1 MQDDNSESPVNIDFT
16 LAKYIL
22 GAAELKQL
30 PPDTGIEVAF
40 AGRSNAGKSS
50 ALNRLSENKS
60 LARTS
65 KTPGRTQLI
74 NIFMLDD
81 HRRLVDLP
89 GYGFAKVSRSVKQN
103 WERTLSEYLQTR
115 TCLKALVILM
125 DIRHPCKDMDVA
137 MVRWSLAA
145 GLSVMVL
152 LSKSDKV
159 KQGERVKAVRQVKQ
173 RLGELVPVG
182 GDLIIS
188 PFSSL
193 KGEGVANL
201 RTFLHK
207 IYKKGPGPTE
217 PGQ

>member
-1 MQDDNSESPVNIDFT
+1 MQDDNSESQLRIDFT
-16 LAKYIL
+16 KAKYLL
-22 GAAELKQL
+22 GAAELHQL

-50 ALNRLSENKS
+50 ALNRLSENKG

-74 NIFMLDD
+74 NIFTLDD
-81 HRRLVDLP
+81 YRRLVDLP
-89 GYGFAKVSRSVKQN
+89 GYGFAKVSRTVKRN
-103 WERTLSEYLQTR
+103 WEKTLSDYLQKR
-115 TCLKALVILM
+115 TCLDALVILM

-159 KQGERVKAVRQVKQ
+159 KQSEKAKSIRSVKQ
-173 RLGELVPVG
+173 TLQELVPPGGELV
-182 GDLIIS
+182 IS

-193 KGEGVANL
+193 KGEGVSNL
-201 RTFLHK
+201 RNFLLQS
-207 IYKKGPGPTE
+207 YKKGPGPNE

>member
-1 MQDDNSESPVNIDFT
+1 MQDDNSESQLRIDFT
-16 LAKYIL
+16 QAKYLL
-22 GAAELKQL
+22 GAAKLNQL
-30 PPDTGIEVAF
+30 PADTGIEVAF

-50 ALNRLSENKS
+50 ALNRLSENKG

-74 NIFMLDD
+74 NIFTLDE

-103 WERTLSEYLQTR
+103 WEKTLSDYLQTR
-115 TCLKALVILM
+115 SCLDALVILM

-137 MVRWSLAA
+137 MVRWALAA

-159 KQGERVKAVRQVKQ
+159 KQSVKAKSIRSVKQ
-173 RLGELVPVG
+173 QLEELVPAGGELV
-182 GDLIIS
+182 IS

-193 KGEGVANL
+193 KGEGVSNL
-201 RTFLHK
+201 RNFLLQR
-207 IYKKGPGPTE
+207 YKKGPGPVE

>member
-1 MQDDNSESPVNIDFT
+1 MQDDNSESQLRIDFT
-16 LAKYIL
+16 QAKYLL
-22 GAAELKQL
+22 GAAELHQL

-50 ALNRLSENKS
+50 ALNRLSENKG

-74 NIFMLDD
+74 NIFTLDD

-103 WERTLSEYLQTR
+103 WEKTLSDYLQTR
-115 TCLKALVILM
+115 SCLDALVILM

-159 KQGERVKAVRQVKQ
+159 KQGEKAKSIRSVKQ
-173 RLGELVPVG
+173 QLKELVPPG
-182 GDLIIS
+182 GELIIS

-193 KGEGVANL
+193 KGEGVSNL
-201 RTFLHK
+201 RNFLLQR
-207 IYKKGPGPTE
+207 YKKGPGPVE